1 MHIRKFTFTF
11 VLAVFIFIALSVYA
25 QEGVQNLAIVANGL
39 RKPEAGIFPSLSIV
53 NLDEPN
59 LKKAVENEIIPLGF
73 VIPSELVIPSD
84 LEVQGNLLYVLIQE
98 QDPFFDPRGGSIEI
112 INLLTRSH
120 VGSIPIDADT
130 TPKQIVLVPPSKA
143 YVTGLYSNVIHVVDL
158 NQKSVVKRIPCG
170 PAPDGITI
178 LNGKAYVA
186 NSAYVKEPGTWNVS
200 YDNTSNVTIID
211 IETDTVL
218 KTIPMPMNTN
228 GIASDGVSRII
239 AVSAG
244 IGAWNPQGPV
254 PATVVFIDAVTDEI
268 EKTIELDGGAGG
280 PAIDSMNRVFISSGG
295 LLVYDLISDVWT
307 HDADN
312 PLTDLGG
319 VGAIDQNDNLYITQ
333 ADWTG
338 GRTDKLHVVAPDGT
352 LLNTYG
358 VGPGASLVAVAQA
371 QSIGVV
377 AANVNH
383 DGVVNILDLVIV
395 ATNFGQTGRNL
406 QGDVNRDGIIDVL
419 DLVRIARYFGQD
431 VN

>member
-1 MHIRKFTFTF
+1 MIRRFTFTS
-11 VLAVFIFIALSVYA
+11 VLTILIFAVLSVYA
-25 QEGVQNLAIVANGL
+25 QEDVQNLAIVANTL
-39 RKPEAGIFPSLSIV
+39 RKPEAGISPSLSIV

-59 LKKAVENEIIPLGF
+59 LRKAVENEIIPLG
-73 VIPSELVIPSD
+73 LVIPSD
-84 LEVQGNLLYVLIQE
+84 LEVQGNLLYVLNQYP
-98 QDPFFDPRGGSIEI
+98 DPFFDPRGGAIEI
-112 INLLTRSH
+112 INLLTRSN
-120 VGSIPIDADT
+120 VGSIPIDADA
-130 TPKQIVLVPPSKA
+130 TPKQIALIPPSKA
-143 YVTGLYSNVIHVVDL
+143 YVTGLYSNAIHVVDL

-170 PAPDGITI
+170 PMPNGITI

-200 YDNTSNVTIID
+200 YDDKSNVTIID

-218 KTIPMPMNTN
+218 KTIPMPINTN
-228 GIASDGVSRII
+228 GIVSDGESRVI

-244 IGAWNPQGPV
+244 VGEWIV
-254 PATVVFIDAVTDEI
+254 PGGIPGTVVFIDAVTDEI
-268 EKTIELDGGAGG
+268 EKTIELEGRAGG
-280 PAIDSMNRVFISSGG
+280 PDIDSMKRVFISSGG
-295 LLVYDLISDVWT
+295 LLVYDLFSEQWT

-312 PLTDLGG
+312 PFTDLGG
-319 VGAIDQNDNLYITQ
+319 VGAIDQNDNLYITR

-338 GRTDKLHVVAPDGT
+338 GRMDELYVVAPDGT

-358 VGPGASLVAVAQA
+358 IGPGGSLVTVAQV

-395 ATNFGQTGRNL
+395 ASNFGQTGTNL
-406 QGDVNRDGIIDVL
+406 QGDVNRDGIIDVF
-419 DLVRIARYFGQD
+419 DLVRIAKYFGQN

>member
-1 MHIRKFTFTF
+1 MIRRFTFTS
-11 VLAVFIFIALSVYA
+11 VLTILIFAVLSVYA
-25 QEGVQNLAIVANGL
+25 QEDVQNLAIVANTL
-39 RKPEAGIFPSLSIV
+39 RKPEAGISPSLSIV

-59 LKKAVENEIIPLGF
+59 LRKAVENEIIPLG
-73 VIPSELVIPSD
+73 LVIPSD
-84 LEVQGNLLYVLIQE
+84 LEVQGNLLYALNQE
-98 QDPFFDPRGGSIEI
+98 PDPFFDPRGGSIEI
-112 INLLTRSH
+112 INLLTRSN

-130 TPKQIVLVPPSKA
+130 TPKQIALIPPSKA
-143 YVTGLYSNVIHVVDL
+143 YVTGLYGNAIHVVDL

-170 PAPDGITI
+170 PMPDGITI

-200 YDNTSNVTIID
+200 YDDKSNVTIID

-218 KTIPMPMNTN
+218 KTIPMPINTN
-228 GIASDGVSRII
+228 GIVSDGESRVI

-244 IGAWNPQGPV
+244 VGEWIV
-254 PATVVFIDAVTDEI
+254 PGGIPGTVVFIDAVTDEI
-268 EKTIELDGGAGG
+268 EKTIELEGRAGG
-280 PAIDSMNRVFISSGG
+280 PDIDSMKRVFVSSGG
-295 LLVYDLISDVWT
+295 LLVYDLFSEQWT

-312 PLTDLGG
+312 PFTDLGG
-319 VGAIDQNDNLYITQ
+319 VGAIDQNDNLYITR

-338 GRTDKLHVVAPDGT
+338 GRMDELYVVAPDGT

-358 VGPGASLVAVAQA
+358 IGPGGSLVTVAQV

-395 ATNFGQTGRNL
+395 ASNFGQTGTNL
-406 QGDVNRDGIIDVL
+406 QGDVNRDGIIDVF
-419 DLVRIARYFGQD
+419 DLVRIAKYFGQN

>member
-1 MHIRKFTFTF
+1 MIRRFTFTS
-11 VLAVFIFIALSVYA
+11 VLTILIFAVLSVYA
-25 QEGVQNLAIVANGL
+25 QEDVQNLAIVANTL
-39 RKPEAGIFPSLSIV
+39 RKPEAGISPSLSIV

-59 LKKAVENEIIPLGF
+59 LRKAVENEIIPLG
-73 VIPSELVIPSD
+73 LVIPSD
-84 LEVQGNLLYVLIQE
+84 LEVQGNLLYALNQE
-98 QDPFFDPRGGSIEI
+98 PDPFFDPRGGSIEI
-112 INLLTRSH
+112 INLLTRSN

-130 TPKQIVLVPPSKA
+130 TPKQIALIPPSKA
-143 YVTGLYSNVIHVVDL
+143 YVTGLYGNVIHVVDL

-170 PAPDGITI
+170 PMPDGITI

-200 YDNTSNVTIID
+200 YDDKSNVTIID

-218 KTIPMPMNTN
+218 KTIPMPINTN
-228 GIASDGVSRII
+228 GIVSDGESRVI

-244 IGAWNPQGPV
+244 VGEWIV
-254 PATVVFIDAVTDEI
+254 PGGIPGTVVFIDAVTDEI
-268 EKTIELDGGAGG
+268 EKTIELEGRAGG
-280 PAIDSMNRVFISSGG
+280 PDIDSMKRVFVSSGG
-295 LLVYDLISDVWT
+295 LLVYDLFSEQWT

-312 PLTDLGG
+312 PFTDLGG
-319 VGAIDQNDNLYITQ
+319 VGAIDQNDNLYITR

-338 GRTDKLHVVAPDGT
+338 GRMDELYVVAPDGT

-358 VGPGASLVAVAQA
+358 IGPGGSLVTVAQV

-395 ATNFGQTGRNL
+395 ASNFGQTGTNL
-406 QGDVNRDGIIDVL
+406 QGDVNRDGIIDVF
-419 DLVRIARYFGQD
+419 DLVRIAKYFGQN

>member
-1 MHIRKFTFTF
+1 MIRRFTFTS
-11 VLAVFIFIALSVYA
+11 VLTILIFAVLSVYA
-25 QEGVQNLAIVANGL
+25 QEDVQNLAIVANTL
-39 RKPEAGIFPSLSIV
+39 RKPEAGISPSLSIV

-59 LKKAVENEIIPLGF
+59 LRKAVENEIIPLG
-73 VIPSELVIPSD
+73 LVIPSD
-84 LEVQGNLLYVLIQE
+84 LEVQGNLLYALNQE
-98 QDPFFDPRGGSIEI
+98 PDPFFDPRGGSIEI
-112 INLLTRSH
+112 INLLTRSN

-130 TPKQIVLVPPSKA
+130 TPKQIALIPPSKA
-143 YVTGLYSNVIHVVDL
+143 YVTGLYGNAIHVVDL

-170 PAPDGITI
+170 PMPDGITI

-200 YDNTSNVTIID
+200 YDDKSNVTIID

-218 KTIPMPMNTN
+218 KTIPMPINTN
-228 GIASDGVSRII
+228 GIVSDGESRVI

-244 IGAWNPQGPV
+244 VGEWIV
-254 PATVVFIDAVTDEI
+254 PGGIPGTVVFIDAVTDEI
-268 EKTIELDGGAGG
+268 EKTIELEGRAGG
-280 PAIDSMNRVFISSGG
+280 PDIDSMKRVFVSSGG
-295 LLVYDLISDVWT
+295 LLVYDLFSEQWT

-312 PLTDLGG
+312 PFTDLGG
-319 VGAIDQNDNLYITQ
+319 VGAIDQNDNLYITR

-338 GRTDKLHVVAPDGT
+338 GRMDELYVVASDGT

-358 VGPGASLVAVAQA
+358 IGPGGSLVTVAQV

-395 ATNFGQTGRNL
+395 ASNFGQTGANL
-406 QGDVNRDGIIDVL
+406 QGDVNRDGIIDVF
-419 DLVRIARYFGQD
+419 DLVRIAKYFGQN

>member
-11 VLAVFIFIALSVYA
+11 VLAIFIFATLSVYA
-25 QEGVQNLAIVANGL
+25 QEVENLAIVANGL
-39 RKPEAGIFPSLSIV
+39 RKPEAGILPSLSIV
-53 NLDEPN
+53 NLNEPN
-59 LKKAVENEIIPLGF
+59 LKKAVENEIIPLG
-73 VIPSELVIPSD
+73 LVIPSD
-84 LEVQGNLLYVLIQE
+84 LEVQGNLLYVLNQE
-98 QDPFFDPRGGSIEI
+98 PDPFFDPRGGSIEI

-120 VGSIPIDADT
+120 VGSIPIDSDT
-130 TPKQIVLVPPSKA
+130 TPKQIALLPPSKA

-170 PAPDGITI
+170 PMPDGITI

-186 NSAYVKEPGTWNVS
+186 NSAYVKEPGTWNTS
-200 YDNTSNVTIID
+200 YDDTSNVTVID

-228 GIASDGVSRII
+228 GIASDGVSRVV

-254 PATVVFIDAVTDEI
+254 PGTVIFIDAVADEI
-268 EKTIELDGGAGG
+268 EKTIELDGRAGG
-280 PAIDSMNRVFISSGG
+280 PTIDSMERVFISSGG
-295 LLVYDLISDVWT
+295 LLVYDLVSDAWT
-307 HDADN
+307 HNTDN

-319 VGAIDQNDNLYITQ
+319 VGAIDHSDNLYITR

-338 GRTDKLHVVAPDGT
+338 GRQDKLHIVAPDGT

-358 VGPGASLVAVAQA
+358 VGPGAGPVTLAQVQSVGVAT
-371 QSIGVV
+371 
-377 AANVNH
+377 ANVNH
-383 DGVVNILDLVIV
+383 DGVVNILDLVLV
-395 ATNFGQTGRNL
+395 ASNFGQRGRNL
-406 QGDVNRDGIIDVL
+406 QGDVNRDGIIDVF
-419 DLVRIARYFGQD
+419 DLVRIAKYFGQD

>member
-11 VLAVFIFIALSVYA
+11 VLTIFIFVALSVYA
-25 QEGVQNLAIVANGL
+25 QEAEHLAIVANGL
-39 RKPEAGIFPSLSIV
+39 RKPEAGISPSLSIV
-53 NLDEPN
+53 NLNEPN
-59 LKKAVENEIIPLGF
+59 LRKAVENEIIPLG
-73 VIPSELVIPSD
+73 LVIPSD
-84 LEVQGNLLYVLIQE
+84 LEVQGNLLYVLNQE
-98 QDPFFDPRGGSIEI
+98 PDPFFDPRGGSIEI
-112 INLLTRSH
+112 INLLTRSN
-120 VGSIPIDADT
+120 VGNIPIDSDT
-130 TPKQIVLVPPSKA
+130 TPKQIALIPPSKA

-170 PAPDGITI
+170 PMPDGITI

-200 YDNTSNVTIID
+200 YDDTSNVTIID

-218 KTIPMPMNTN
+218 KTIPMPINTN

-244 IGAWNPQGPV
+244 IGGWNPQGPV
-254 PATVVFIDAVTDEI
+254 PGTVIFIDAVADEI
-268 EKTIELDGGAGG
+268 EKTIELETRAGV
-280 PAIDSMNRVFISSGG
+280 PTIDTMKRVFISSGG
-295 LLVYDLISDVWT
+295 LLVYDLVSGVWT

-312 PLTDLGG
+312 PFTDLGG
-319 VGAIDQNDNLYITQ
+319 VGTIDQNDNLYITK

-338 GRTDKLHVVAPDGT
+338 GRQDKLHVVAPDGT

-358 VGPGASLVAVAQA
+358 VGPGASLVTVAQV
-371 QSIGVV
+371 QSIGVA

-383 DGVVNILDLVIV
+383 DGVVNILDLVLV
-395 ATNFGQTGRNL
+395 ASNFGQTGRNL
-406 QGDVNRDGIIDVL
+406 QGDVNRDGIIDVF
-419 DLVRIARYFGQD
+419 DLVRIAKYFGQD